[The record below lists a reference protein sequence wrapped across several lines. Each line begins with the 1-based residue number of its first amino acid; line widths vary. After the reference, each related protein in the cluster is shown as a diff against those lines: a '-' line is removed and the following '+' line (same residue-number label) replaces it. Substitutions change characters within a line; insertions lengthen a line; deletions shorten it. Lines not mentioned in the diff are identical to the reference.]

1 MRAEDTCSR
10 GVASPSPRRL
20 RTSPSKPTYV
30 PVTEVERRAARDT
43 SAVSKWDLLRGTP
56 LPAAA
61 TAGLLRV
68 GSASAHASV
77 AIRSPAK
84 SPAKG
89 ATRSPD
95 IRREPPLSPHATV
108 I

>member
-1 MRAEDTCSR
+1 MLHTLIEERRVQAEDSCSR
-10 GVASPSPRRL
+10 GAASPSPRRL

-30 PVTEVERRAARDT
+30 PV
-43 SAVSKWDLLRGTP
+43 SKWELLQGAP
-56 LPAAA
+56 PPAGAA
-61 TAGLLRV
+61 AGLLHV
-68 GSASAHASV
+68 GLASSHASV
-77 AIRSPAK
+77 AIRPRGPE

-108 I
+108 V